1 MNVHTIHKSLITGAA
16 FDRALHALGLGVGNR
31 RGGGGMGAFGLCRT
45 ARLRRFRPL
54 VVVAFVVVAAGLT
67 ASVAPARDPAG
78 GAPALQRALDELV
91 AAGAPGVIALVR
103 DGDRTFRLS
112 SGYGNLA
119 TKAPFRSSDRV
130 RIASLTKS
138 FVATVVL
145 QLVGEGTLSLDDT
158 VERWLPGLIP
168 NGDAITVRELLNHTS
183 GIYDSQ
189 TDPKVLAPYLNGNF
203 THVTALHTLIQ
214 IAAAHRLLF
223 APGSKWS
230 YSNTNYYLLGMIVK
244 AATGDSIGSEL
255 RRRIFEP
262 LRLRH
267 TTFPTSPRIAGP
279 HAHGYFL
286 LNKPPLVDV
295 TIFSPSLFSAAG
307 AIVSTADDVA
317 RFYRALLSGRL
328 LKPGLLKSMET
339 IDRVTIDAS
348 GSGYGLGLSR
358 EGHLPCGDAWGH
370 DGDVPGYLTIAFN
383 SKDGSR
389 QIVVVINSDSLT
401 KRAHQAL
408 DKVLVTAYCRR

>member
-1 MNVHTIHKSLITGAA
+1 MEALQIYVEPRVVAAASSASRIVAIVLLGAC
-16 FDRALHALGLGVGNR
+16 RAAS
-31 RGGGGMGAFGLCRT
+31 
-45 ARLRRFRPL
+45 LRRFRL
-54 VVVAFVVVAAGLT
+54 FVVVAFVVVATGLT

-103 DGDRTFRLS
+103 DRDRTFRLR
-112 SGYGNLA
+112 SGLGDLA
-119 TKAPFRSSDRV
+119 TKTPMRATDRFRV
-130 RIASLTKS
+130 GSLTKS

-145 QLVGEGTLSLDDT
+145 QLVGEGKLALDDT
-158 VERWLPGLIP
+158 VERWLPGSIP
-168 NGDAITVRELLNHTS
+168 NGDAITVRQLLNHTS

-189 TDPKVLAPYLNGNF
+189 TDRKVLVPYLNGSF

-214 IAAAHRLLF
+214 IAAAHRPLF

-230 YSNTNYYLLGMIVK
+230 YSNSNYYLLGMIVK
-244 AATGDSIGSEL
+244 AATGNSIGLEL

-262 LRLRH
+262 LGLRH
-267 TTFPTSPRIAGP
+267 TTFATSPRIAGP
-279 HAHGYFL
+279 HAHGYLL
-286 LNKPPLVDV
+286 LNKPPLRDV
-295 TIFSPSLFSAAG
+295 TVFSPSLFSAAG

-328 LKPGLLKSMET
+328 LGPELLKSMET

-370 DGDVPGYLTIAFN
+370 DGDVPGYLTMAFN
-383 SKDGSR
+383 SKDATR
-389 QIVVVINSDSLT
+389 QIVVVVNSDSLT
-401 KRAHQAL
+401 KRAQQAL
-408 DKVLVTAYCRR
+408 NKVLMTAYCRR